1 MNNSFKDNV
10 NYILEL
16 NEQELKR
23 LSKLVNEVI
32 NNRIKDEELLS
43 NLFDYLLS
51 LLFIDESKLRVVYY
65 KLVNYVNTF
74 NTDLAEIYDE
84 FYKQDFMEEKSLN
97 QIKNR

>member
-74 NTDLAEIYDE
+74 NTNLAEIYDE

>member
-16 NEQELKR
+16 NEKELKR

>member
-65 KLVNYVNTF
+65 KLVNYVSTF
-74 NTDLAEIYDE
+74 NTNLAEIYDE